1 MQRRAQT
8 PSVRQG
14 TLCCSEGVP
23 FGPGA
28 PGGRVV
34 AREEVGQASVEA
46 AALLPVAMLLL
57 AMLLQPAFVL
67 YTRAVMQQAAAEG
80 VRVLATREP
89 GGFVSEEAC
98 RSYVLRRLASVPN
111 APAFHVGGD
120 DGWEIGLAGDA
131 SSGVAVEVVGRVRPL
146 PVVGVVA
153 SAFGETDG
161 DDVVLRVRATGGARP
176 GWLEGGYE
184 EWTSVWG

>member
-1 MQRRAQT
+1 
-8 PSVRQG
+8 
-14 TLCCSEGVP
+14 
-23 FGPGA
+23 
-28 PGGRVV
+28 
-34 AREEVGQASVEA
+34 
-46 AALLPVAMLLL
+46 
-57 AMLLQPAFVL
+57 
-67 YTRAVMQQAAAEG
+67 MQQAAAEG

-89 GGFVSEEAC
+89 GGSVSEEAC

>member
-1 MQRRAQT
+1 M
-8 PSVRQG
+8 P
-14 TLCCSEGVP
+14 
-23 FGPGA
+23 
-28 PGGRVV
+28 VV
-34 AREEVGQASVEA
+34 
-46 AALLPVAMLLL
+46 MLLL
-57 AMLLQPAFVL
+57 ALLLQPAIML
-67 YTRAVMQQAAAEG
+67 YVRTVMGQAAAEG
-80 VRVLATREP
+80 TRVLATREA
-89 GGFVSEEAC
+89 GSTADDEAVRAFV
-98 RSYVLRRLASVPN
+98 VRRLSAVPDT
-111 APAFHVGGD
+111 PTFHVGGEA
-120 DGWEIGLAGDA
+120 GWEVTLPGDA